1 MQKLSVAKHCALLAT
16 AVTLMAGCASH
27 QGPQDTLQLYDKRAS
42 LASSLITLSGYEG
55 LIPDS
60 GYSPSLDAAINAGTM
75 ARLLPGDTGMSSFSA
90 AGLGF
95 ALTALQGTY
104 PADAGF
110 TLVMLQPI
118 SQNSDVTAP
127 DFVQR
132 TVQQNLEVK
141 PPVAGTPADLAASL
155 RKSNISQINCQPYSA
170 LLINKGDFNHEC
182 KLPYI
187 RWSAYIRLAG
197 VYEGTLFNP
206 VMPSVAKGKYAV
218 LFVSSGQL
226 QGKTGSEN
234 VFAYQ
239 KGAFENSIAVL
250 PFVQAN
256 DAGKHLV
263 YLHGK
268 ATLL

>member
-1 MQKLSVAKHCALLAT
+1 MQKTSVANTSTLIAVAATLL
-16 AVTLMAGCASH
+16 AGCASRH
-27 QGPQDTLQLYDKRAS
+27 EPQDTLQLYDKRAS
-42 LASSLITLSGYEG
+42 LASSLLTLSGYEG
-55 LIPDS
+55 VISDS
-60 GYSPSLDAAINAGTM
+60 GYSSTLDAAINAGTM
-75 ARLLPGDTGMSSFSA
+75 ARLLPGDTGLSSFSA

-104 PADAGF
+104 PVDNGF
-110 TLVMLQPI
+110 TLVMLQPV

-132 TVQQNLEVK
+132 TVEQNLEVK
-141 PPVAGTPADLAASL
+141 PPVAATRADLAASL
-155 RKSNISQINCQPYSA
+155 KKSHINQIKCQPYSA
-170 LLINKGDFNHEC
+170 ILNKADYNYEC

-187 RWSAYIRLAG
+187 RWSALIRVG
-197 VYEGTLFNP
+197 GIYEGSLFNP

-226 QGKTGSEN
+226 QGKAGSEN

-239 KGAFENSIAVL
+239 NGVFENSIAVL
-250 PFVQAN
+250 PFVMAN

-268 ATLL
+268 ATLI